1 MNIDATKVGN
11 VARFFNHRYIK
22 PALCLA
28 SFPCNCTSPC
38 ISCMY
43 AAQSQSSQASMHG
56 STQQTN
62 HTQYVLVMLF
72 DAATGD
78 LCCSCDGG
86 NLNLEVVRARGHHL
100 PHVALFA
107 NRQIKQ
113 GEELTFSYGQ
123 SRPEPSPS
131 EHCGAVSASM
141 HTALAALHSTP
152 RHRRQCLCGTTAC
165 MGFLP
170 GV

>member
-1 MNIDATKVGN
+1 MHGIFCKLLYLSLQICVCAVW
-11 VARFFNHRYIK
+11 
-22 PALCLA
+22 
-28 SFPCNCTSPC
+28 
-38 ISCMY
+38 
-43 AAQSQSSQASMHG
+43 SQPSQASMH
-56 STQQTN
+56 SRTQQRN
-62 HTQYVLVMLF
+62 HTQYVPVLLL
-72 DAATGD
+72 DGATGD
-78 LCCSCDGG
+78 VCCSCDGG
-86 NLNLEVVRARGHHL
+86 NLNIEVVRARGLHL

-152 RHRRQCLCGTTAC
+152 RRRRRCLCGTTAC